1 MNSNYWLGAHGW
13 TIQST
18 KILLW
23 INLLTTKKSSV
34 LVSLCLL
41 SPFIA
46 ASFKAGKD
54 NVTTSS
60 PGLFAC
66 KKISF
71 SQPFNGGKKVKVFA
85 SFGHSVQR
93 SPTRGN
99 GAAIWVESEDQN
111 QFTTCVSEYGEGSN
125 GTAEVNW
132 IAVQSVPS
140 GAQIGTADLD
150 PWTTGTQCKRID
162 FPQVSIIGISISIC
176 FMEFRFA
183 KKN

>member
-1 MNSNYWLGAHGW
+1 MFVN
-13 TIQST
+13 
-18 KILLW
+18 K
-23 INLLTTKKSSV
+23 LTTKKSSV
-34 LVSLCLL
+34 LARLCLL
-41 SPFIA
+41 SPLIA

-85 SFGHSVQR
+85 SFGHSMER

-99 GAAIWVESEDQN
+99 GAAIWVELEDQN

-150 PWTTGTQCKRID
+150 SWTTGTQCKRID
-162 FPQVSIIGISISIC
+162 FPQVSIFSFYISIY
-176 FMEFRFA
+176 FMKFRLA
-183 KKN
+183 KKK

>member
-1 MNSNYWLGAHGW
+1 M
-13 TIQST
+13 
-18 KILLW
+18 
-23 INLLTTKKSSV
+23 TTKTVFS
-34 LVSLCLL
+34 LASLCLL

-46 ASFKAGKD
+46 ASFKAGKS
-54 NVTTSS
+54 NLTTFS

-85 SFGHSVQR
+85 SFGHSVER

-140 GAQIGTADLD
+140 GAQIGTAYLD
-150 PWTTGTQCKRID
+150 SWTTGTQCKRID
-162 FPQVSIIGISISIC
+162 LHQVRIISIYLSIYLTK
-176 FMEFRFA
+176 FRLA
-183 KKN
+183 KKK

>member
-1 MNSNYWLGAHGW
+1 M
-13 TIQST
+13 
-18 KILLW
+18 
-23 INLLTTKKSSV
+23 
-34 LVSLCLL
+34 
-41 SPFIA
+41 
-46 ASFKAGKD
+46 
-54 NVTTSS
+54 
-60 PGLFAC
+60 
-66 KKISF
+66 
-71 SQPFNGGKKVKVFA
+71 KVFA
-85 SFGHSVQR
+85 SFDHSVER

-140 GAQIGTADLD
+140 RAQIGTADLD

-162 FPQVSIIGISISIC
+162 FPQVSIVGISISIC

-183 KKN
+183 QKK